1 MEETIIAFVAILAAL
16 LVPRVMPDAL
26 VGWRRAAAI
35 GALRL
40 AFGFVALYEILSTSI
55 ISIPANEVGIVRKIY
70 GFANIAPG
78 HIIATRGETG
88 YQAEIIPPGTFRIS
102 IFFNVLN
109 RVDLLPVVSV
119 PNGFYGRIVASDG
132 EPLSAGQIM
141 ADAWPDADQ
150 QKFLDAEYFMTH
162 GGQKGLQLS
171 VLKPGFYPLNLALF
185 QVKIGYIKNGRD
197 ITVDSDDVYD
207 LRGKTNEQTPL
218 DTSITRVPAG
228 SVGVVRSSVQSQGVD
243 CKARMAKTDDGG
255 LTAELVTQYCKG
267 VWDKSLPP
275 NDYYLNR
282 DAYDVTLVST
292 RVTTLEFKGGFTRR
306 YIDLKVDA
314 RGDFT
319 QTERTASFPQPR
331 DAADTAINTKIEG
344 WEIPQ
349 ELRAIVQITPENA
362 PIVVAAVGGQDEVD
376 QRIVVPSI
384 RSLVRNV
391 YGGSITAPE
400 TGADGTVR
408 QVTRPTRVLDTIEN
422 RGVLEQ
428 AILEQAQIDGRR
440 AGVDIK
446 EIRLGESAIPP
457 ELLLARQRE
466 QLAGQLR
473 AAYVQEQIAQ
483 EQRQK
488 TEQARSTADQQR
500 DLVTAQISV
509 QTARLAQDRRQA
521 EGHAERLFLEEQA
534 AGQTAQVNVLGKD
547 NVLRLQAIET
557 DARPARRA
565 SRGCRQPQAAP
576 GLRRRRWPRRSG
588 GGARLLFAPGRGGGQ
603 VESRGPE
610 AKAEHGI
617 RVEWRQF
624 STRLSK

>member
-1 MEETIIAFVAILAAL
+1 MDQTLIAFIAIVAAL
-16 LVPRVMPDAL
+16 AVPRVMPDGL

-40 AFGFVALYEILSTSI
+40 AFAFVALYEILSTSI
-55 ISIPANEVGIVRKIY
+55 ISIPANQVGIVRKIY
-70 GFANIAPG
+70 GFANIPPG
-78 HIIATRGETG
+78 HIIATHGETG

-102 IFFNVLN
+102 ILFNVLN
-109 RVDLLPVVSV
+109 KVDLLPVVSV
-119 PNGFYGRIVASDG
+119 PNGFYGRIVAIDG
-132 EPLSAGQIM
+132 EPLTAGQIM
-141 ADAWPDADQ
+141 ADAWPDAEQ

-171 VLKPGFYPLNLALF
+171 VLKPGLYPLNLALF
-185 QVKIGYIKNGRD
+185 QVKIGYIKNSRD
-197 ITVDSDDVYD
+197 IIADTDDVFD
-207 LRGKTNEQTPL
+207 LRGKTSETTPL

-228 SVGVVRSSVQSQGVD
+228 SVGVVRSSVQTAGVD
-243 CKARMAKTDDGG
+243 CKPRTAKTDNGG

-292 RVTTLEFKGGFTRR
+292 RVTTLEFKGGFSRR

-319 QTERTASFPQPR
+319 QTERTASFPQPPT
-331 DAADTAINTKIEG
+331 AADAAINTKIEG

-376 QRIVVPSI
+376 HRIVVPSI

-400 TGADGTVR
+400 TAADGTVR

-428 AILEQAQIDGRR
+428 AILERAEIDGRR

-547 NVLRLQAIET
+547 NVLRLQQLKLMLDLLAAHPEIV
-557 DARPARRA
+557 ANLKL
-565 SRGCRQPQAAP
+565 PQVYV
-576 GLRRRRWPRRSG
+576 G
-588 GGARLLFAPGRGGGQ
+588 GGGLEGPAAVLGSFLHPAAGGD
-603 VESRGPE
+603 
-610 AKAEHGI
+610 AK
-617 RVEWRQF
+617 
-624 STRLSK
+624 

>member
-1 MEETIIAFVAILAAL
+1 LQEVLIACAAILGAILAA
-16 LVPRVMPDAL
+16 RVVPDAIT
-26 VGWRRAAAI
+26 GWRRIAVI

-40 AFGFVALYEILSTSI
+40 AFGVVALYEILSTSI
-55 ISIPANEVGIVRKIY
+55 ISIPANQVGIVRKIY
-70 GFANIAPG
+70 GFSNIAPG
-78 HIIATRGETG
+78 HIIATQGETG

-109 RVDLLPVVSV
+109 RVDLLPVVVV
-119 PNGFYGRIVASDG
+119 PNGFYGRLVANDG
-132 EPLSAGQIM
+132 DPLAAGQIM

-150 QKFLDAEYFMTH
+150 QKFLEAEYFMTH

-197 ITVDSDDVYD
+197 IVADSDDVYD
-207 LRGKTNEQTPL
+207 LRGKTSEQTPL

-243 CKARMAKTDDGG
+243 CKARTAKTDEGG
-255 LTAELVTQYCKG
+255 LTAELVNQYCKG

-282 DAYDVTLVST
+282 DAFDVTLVST

-319 QTERTASFPQPR
+319 QTERTASFPQPQGS
-331 DAADTAINTKIEG
+331 ADTAINTKIEG

-362 PIVVAAVGGQDEVD
+362 PIVVAAVGGQEEVD

-391 YGGSITAPE
+391 YGGSITVPE
-400 TGADGTVR
+400 TDASGAT
-408 QVTRPTRVLDTIEN
+408 QMVTRPTRVLDTIEN
-422 RGVLEQ
+422 RTVLEQ
-428 AILEQAQIDGRR
+428 AILERAQIDGRR

-488 TEQARSTADQQR
+488 TEQARATADQQR

-534 AGQTAQVNVLGKD
+534 AGQTAQAEVLGKD
-547 NVLRLQAIET
+547 SVLKLQQLKLMLDLLAAHPEIV
-557 DARPARRA
+557 ANLKL
-565 SRGCRQPQAAP
+565 PQVYV
-576 GLRRRRWPRRSG
+576 G
-588 GGARLLFAPGRGGGQ
+588 GGGLEGPAAVLGSFLGPAGAP
-603 VESRGPE
+603 
-610 AKAEHGI
+610 ATK
-617 RVEWRQF
+617 
-624 STRLSK
+624 